1 VAVTRRFIVFAL
13 EELSRFRSKAVCSC
27 IMQARIDL
35 NERSGTSV
43 ERAMTAPDTKSGL
56 EESAGKGGSA
66 GVGTAGAPAAPDKSS
81 PVAKANNHNIRIS
94 PAVLDAAG
102 KDVDALL
109 QSLHTVPEGLT
120 QAEAEARARTT
131 GPNEVAQERRRGWFM
146 RLLIILRN
154 PLVILLAALS
164 VISFATGDARAGT
177 VMACMVVLSATLR
190 FAQEARADAAA
201 AKLKA
206 MIHVTA
212 AVFRDGKALEM
223 PLRELVPG
231 DIINLHAGDMIPGDV
246 RVLTAKDLFVSQ
258 GTLTGESYPVEKFHD
273 PDPKASNSPIDL
285 KNICFMGTSVESGT
299 ATAVVVVTGVSTY
312 LGTMAGSITDEAPP
326 TSFDRGLSRFTWLMI
341 QLMAVMVPLVF
352 LINGF
357 TKHDWK
363 SAFFFAMAVAVGLTP
378 EMLPMIVSVCL
389 SKGAIAMSRKKVI
402 VKRLNAIQNFGGMDV
417 LCTDKTGTLTEDRV
431 VLQRHCNVEGRETDE
446 VLLDGY
452 IISHFQT
459 GLKNLLDT
467 AILNSSDFHQ
477 QSLIEKYKKLD
488 EVPFDFTRRMMSV
501 MVETPDGKA
510 ILLTKGAPEE
520 IFHQCSHFELDGK
533 LSPMEPGLMKGLRDE
548 YADLSNDGFRVLA
561 VAQKEMQGKQSCSK
575 EDERDLV
582 LKGYVA
588 FLDPPKGTAAI
599 AIQALHKHG
608 VGVKIL
614 TGDNELISRKVCR
627 DVGLEPDPMLLG
639 EAVEKMSDADLA
651 DAAEKTTLF
660 ARLTPAHK
668 QRIVRLLRSK
678 GHVVGFM
685 GDGINDAPA
694 LHAADI
700 GISVDTAVDIAKESA
715 DLILLEKDLMVLE
728 GGVIEGRK
736 VFANILKYIRM
747 GASSNFGNMFS
758 VLGASA
764 FLPFIPMAPI
774 QILTNNMLYDF
785 SQVPIPTD
793 AVDEELVARPRPW
806 DVGEIKRFILCI
818 GPISSIFDYTTF
830 FVMLYPFKCWD
841 PARAPLFQTGWFV
854 ESLMTQTLI
863 IHIIRTNKIP
873 FFQSRASWSLTLTTL
888 AIMAL
893 GAWLPYSPLAS
904 SLGLVHLPGLYWP
917 ILLATLL
924 AYSCLTQGIKVWLL
938 WKKWI

>member
-1 VAVTRRFIVFAL
+1 
-13 EELSRFRSKAVCSC
+13 
-27 IMQARIDL
+27 
-35 NERSGTSV
+35 
-43 ERAMTAPDTKSGL
+43 MTAPDKSSGL
-56 EESAGKGGSA
+56 EESAEKAGPAVVDPAGTPAGS
-66 GVGTAGAPAAPDKSS
+66 DKSS
-81 PVAKANNHNIRIS
+81 TAAKAKIHNIHIS
-94 PAVLDAAG
+94 SAVLDAARKEG
-102 KDVDALL
+102 DALL
-109 QSLHTVPEGLT
+109 QSLHTTPAGLT
-120 QAEAEARARTT
+120 QAEAEARARNA
-131 GPNEVAQERRRGWFM
+131 GPNEVAQERQRGWFM

-164 VISFATGDARAGT
+164 SISFATGDARAGT

-190 FAQEARADAAA
+190 FVQEARADAAA

-212 AVFRDGKALEM
+212 NVFRDGNPLEM
-223 PLRELVPG
+223 PLRDLVPG

-246 RVLTAKDLFVSQ
+246 RILTAKDLFVSQ

-273 PDPKASNSPIDL
+273 PDPQATNSPIDL

-299 ATAVVVVTGVSTY
+299 ATAVVVVTGVNTY
-312 LGTMAGSITDEAPP
+312 LGAMAGSITEEAPP

-341 QLMAVMVPLVF
+341 QFMAVMVPLVF

-431 VLQRHCNVEGRETDE
+431 VLMRHCNVAGRETDE
-446 VLLDGY
+446 VLLDSY
-452 IISHFQT
+452 LISHFQT

-467 AILNSSDFHQ
+467 AILDSTDFHGKA
-477 QSLIEKYKKLD
+477 LVEKYKKLD
-488 EVPFDFTRRMMSV
+488 EIPFDFTRRMMSV
-501 MVETPDGKA
+501 MVETPEGKA

-520 IFHQCSHFELDGK
+520 IFHQCSQFELDGK
-533 LSPMEPGLMKGLRDE
+533 LSPMNPGLMKGLRDE
-548 YADLSNDGFRVLA
+548 YASLSSDGFRVLA
-561 VAQKEMQGKQSCSK
+561 VAVKELPGKQSCSK

-614 TGDNELISRKVCR
+614 TGDNDLISRKVCR

-639 EAVEKMSDADLA
+639 EAVEKMSDAELA

-715 DLILLEKDLMVLE
+715 DLILLEKDLMVLD

-736 VFANILKYIRM
+736 VFANIIKYIRM

-793 AVDEELVARPRPW
+793 AVDEELVAKPRPW

-830 FVMLYPFKCWD
+830 FVMLYLFKCWD
-841 PARAPLFQTGWFV
+841 VSRAPLFQTGWFV
-854 ESLMTQTLI
+854 ESIMTQTLI

-873 FFQSRASWSLTLTTL
+873 FFQSRASWSLTLTTI
-888 AIMAL
+888 AIMAF

-904 SLGLVHLPGLYWP
+904 ALGLVHLPGLYWP
-917 ILLATLL
+917 ILLVTLL
-924 AYSCLTQGIKVWLL
+924 AYSCLTQSVKVWLL

>member
-1 VAVTRRFIVFAL
+1 MATSDSNQAVENSSAKVNSDVPGATATRP
-13 EELSRFRSKAVCSC
+13 
-27 IMQARIDL
+27 
-35 NERSGTSV
+35 
-43 ERAMTAPDTKSGL
+43 APD
-56 EESAGKGGSA
+56 ESQTS
-66 GVGTAGAPAAPDKSS
+66 
-81 PVAKANNHNIRIS
+81 AKAKKHNIRVS

-102 KDVDALL
+102 KDGDALL
-109 QSLHTVPEGLT
+109 QSLHTTPEGLT
-120 QAEAEARARTT
+120 QAEAEARARTA

-164 VISFATGDARAGT
+164 SISFATGDARAGT
-177 VMACMVVLSATLR
+177 VMACMVVLSVTLR
-190 FAQEARADAAA
+190 FVQEARADAAA

-212 AVFRDGKALEM
+212 NVIRDGKPLEM

-231 DIINLHAGDMIPGDV
+231 DVINLHAGDMIPGDV
-246 RVLTAKDLFVSQ
+246 RILTAKDLFVSQ

-273 PDPKASNSPIDL
+273 SDPNASNSPIDL

-299 ATAVVVVTGVSTY
+299 ATAVVVVTGVNTY
-312 LGTMAGSITDEAPP
+312 LGTMAGSITEEAPP

-431 VLQRHCNVEGRETDE
+431 VLQRHCNVAGRETDE

-452 IISHFQT
+452 LISHFQT

-477 QSLIEKYKKLD
+477 QTLIEKYKKLD
-488 EVPFDFTRRMMSV
+488 EIPFDFTRRMMSV
-501 MVETPDGKA
+501 MVETPEGKA

-520 IFHQCSHFELDGK
+520 IFHQCSQFELDGK
-533 LSPMEPGLMKGLRDE
+533 LSPMDPGLMKGLRDE
-548 YADLSNDGFRVLA
+548 YASLSNDGFRVLA
-561 VAQKEMQGKQSCSK
+561 VAVKELPGKQSCSK
-575 EDERDLV
+575 EDEHDFV

-599 AIQALHKHG
+599 AIEALHKHG

-614 TGDNELISRKVCR
+614 TGDNDLISRKVCR

-639 EAVEKMSDADLA
+639 EAVEKMSDSELA
-651 DAAEKTTLF
+651 VAAEKTTLF

-736 VFANILKYIRM
+736 VFANIIKYIRM

-793 AVDEELVARPRPW
+793 TVDEELVARPRPW
-806 DVGEIKRFILCI
+806 DVTEIKRFILCI

-830 FVMLYPFKCWD
+830 FVMLYLFKCWD
-841 PARAPLFQTGWFV
+841 VSRAPLFQTGWFV
-854 ESLMTQTLI
+854 ESIMTQTLI

-873 FFQSRASWSLTLTTL
+873 FFQSRASWSLTLTTI
-888 AIMAL
+888 AIMAF

-917 ILLATLL
+917 ILLVTLL
-924 AYSCLTQGIKVWLL
+924 AYSCLTQSVKVWLL

>member
-1 VAVTRRFIVFAL
+1 MF
-13 EELSRFRSKAVCSC
+13 
-27 IMQARIDL
+27 
-35 NERSGTSV
+35 
-43 ERAMTAPDTKSGL
+43 P
-56 EESAGKGGSA
+56 
-66 GVGTAGAPAAPDKSS
+66 P
-81 PVAKANNHNIRIS
+81 

-102 KDVDALL
+102 KAGDELL
-109 QSLHTVPEGLT
+109 RSLHTTPAGLT
-120 QAEAEARARTT
+120 GADAEARAHTA
-131 GPNEVAQERRRGWFM
+131 GPNEVAQQKPRGWFI

-164 VISFATGDARAGT
+164 SISFATGDARAGT
-177 VMACMVVLSATLR
+177 VMACMVLLSVTLR
-190 FAQEARADAAA
+190 FVQEARANTAA

-212 AVFRDGKALEM
+212 TVIRDGNAREVQ
-223 PLRELVPG
+223 LRDLVPG
-231 DIINLHAGDMIPGDV
+231 DMVKLCAGDMIPGDV
-246 RVLTAKDLFVSQ
+246 RLLSTKDLFVSQ
-258 GTLTGESYPVEKFHD
+258 GALTGESLPVEKFHD
-273 PDPKASNSPIDL
+273 PDPQASSSPTEL
-285 KNICFMGTSVESGT
+285 KNICFLGTSVQSGT
-299 ATAVVVVTGVSTY
+299 ATAVVVATGINTY
-312 LGTMAGSITDEAPP
+312 LGSMAGSITEQAPP

-389 SKGAIAMSRKKVI
+389 SKGAIAMSRRKVI

-431 VLQRHCNVEGRETDE
+431 VLQRHCNVAGRETDE

-452 IISHFQT
+452 LISHFQT

-467 AILNSSDFHQ
+467 AILGSSDFHQ
-477 QSLIEKYKKLD
+477 QALIEKYKKLD
-488 EVPFDFTRRMMSV
+488 EIPFDFTRRMMSV
-501 MVETPDGKA
+501 LVQDPEGHA

-520 IFHQCSHFELDGK
+520 IFHQCSQFELDGK
-533 LSPMEPGLMKGLRDE
+533 MSPMDPQLMKGLKDE
-548 YADLSNDGFRVLA
+548 YASLSNDGFRVLA
-561 VAQKEMQGKQSCSK
+561 VATKQLQGKLSCSK
-575 EDERDLV
+575 EDECDLV

-588 FLDPPKGTAAI
+588 FLDPPKRTAAA
-599 AIQALHKHG
+599 AIEALHKHG

-614 TGDNELISRKVCR
+614 TGDNDLISRKVCG
-627 DVGLEPDPMLLG
+627 DVGLLPDPMLLG
-639 EAVEKMSDADLA
+639 DDVEKMSDAELA

-660 ARLTPAHK
+660 ARLSPAHK
-668 QRIVRLLRSK
+668 QRIVRVLRGK

-685 GDGINDAPA
+685 GDGINDAAA

-715 DLILLEKDLMVLE
+715 DLILLEKDLMVLD

-736 VFANILKYIRM
+736 VFANIIKYIRM

-785 SQVPIPTD
+785 SQVTIPTD
-793 AVDEELVARPRPW
+793 AVDEELVQLPRPW
-806 DVGEIKRFILCI
+806 NIGEIKRFILCV

-830 FVMLYPFKCWD
+830 FVMLYLFKCWD
-841 PARAPLFQTGWFV
+841 PSRAPLFQTGWFV

-873 FFQSRASWSLTLTTL
+873 FLQSRASLSLTLTTL
-888 AIMAL
+888 AIMAF

-917 ILLATLL
+917 ILMLTLL
-924 AYSCLTQGIKVWLL
+924 AYAGLTQSVKVWLL
-938 WKKWI
+938 RRKWI